1 VTIEGTLDEFHLPDI
16 LQMVAQQQK
25 TGILTVQGEST
36 IVAVSFLGG
45 RVVAADSLQETVEER
60 LGEVLVRRGL
70 LTRQAFHGIVERQ
83 RRGQGRLVDLLVED
97 GLLDRAQVLDSLRQQ
112 TTDLLEQ
119 LLAWDNGEFK
129 FYANDE
135 VAYEEGFQPLAVEEL
150 LISMLPPEGP
160 EGPERSLD
168 GPAAAAVP
176 AEPAA
181 FGAPAAATEGPPPGA
196 GAFGQA
202 AAAEPAGQAVPWTG
216 VAWHDEAAVH
226 EPAAPVFVPP
236 EAAARPAA
244 APRTAA
250 APRLW
255 LPTALATLASLALL
269 AALFAAPARFLL
281 PMPWQASEREA
292 YRDVQRQAAYLSI
305 DGAAKTYFL
314 IEGRFPDD
322 LERLVALSLL
332 DAEDLA
338 DPAGAPL
345 RFIAR
350 EDRYELR
357 PAGAAGA
364 ELASVEAITGNFL
377 LDPDYLTATEIDK
390 VPPLVLLD

>member
-16 LQMVAQQQK
+16 LQMVAQQKK
-25 TGILTVQGEST
+25 TGILTVQGEAT

-60 LGEVLVRRGL
+60 LGEVMVRRGL
-70 LTRQAFHGIVERQ
+70 LTRQAFHGVVERQ
-83 RRGQGRLVDLLVED
+83 RRGQGRLVDLLVEE
-97 GLLDRAQVLDSLRQQ
+97 GLLERAQVLDSLRQQ
-112 TTDLLEQ
+112 TTDLLRQ
-119 LLAWDNGEFK
+119 LLGWESGEFK

-135 VAYEEGFQPLAVEEL
+135 VAYEEGFRPLAVDEL
-150 LISMLPPEGP
+150 LISLLPPEG
-160 EGPERSLD
+160 D
-168 GPAAAAVP
+168 GGEPAAPAVP
-176 AEPAA
+176 AAPAA
-181 FGAPAAATEGPPPGA
+181 FGTDAAAADAPPPGA
-196 GAFGQA
+196 GAFGEPA
-202 AAAEPAGQAVPWTG
+202 AAAPAGQVVAWTG
-216 VAWHDEAAVH
+216 GAWHGEAAVH

-236 EAAARPAA
+236 EVVARPAA
-244 APRTAA
+244 ARRTAA
-250 APRLW
+250 AARLW
-255 LPTALATLASLALL
+255 LPTALAALASLALL

-281 PMPWQASEREA
+281 PMPWQSSEREA
-292 YRDVQRQAAYLSI
+292 YRNVQRQASYHSI
-305 DGAAKTYFL
+305 DGAAKTFFL

-332 DAEDLA
+332 DAEDLT

-345 RFIAR
+345 RLTPR

-357 PAGAAGA
+357 PAGAAGG

-377 LDPDYLTATEIDK
+377 LDPDYLTATEIDT